1 MISCEDA
8 VRRLWEYVELSPAG
22 AEQAQL
28 DAHLALCKRCCGEA
42 GFADEMRR
50 FLARHTA
57 TGLPVDAD
65 VRLNLLIDR
74 LEDAP

>member
-1 MISCEDA
+1 VISCQEA
-8 VRRLWEYVELSPAG
+8 VRRLWEHVELSPTG

-57 TGLPVDAD
+57 IDLPVDAD